1 MTEGW
6 IVALL
11 LKLPYVG
18 LFTVLFVAGLGLPL
32 PEDIPLLAAGWLV
45 HKGHANLYAMIAVGL
60 VGVLVGDFLLF
71 SMGRRYGIHITEHR
85 FMKRVASPALL
96 QRAEGMFASHGA
108 KIIFVARFM
117 PGLRSVLFVTAGIFR
132 VRPIKFVLIDG
143 SAAIA
148 SVPLLIWLGERFGE
162 KIESLAGNVRNA
174 QFIAVGCLA
183 GAVAAWCAWEYYQIR
198 RRRRLAA
205 TTTGAVG
212 SAGALN
218 ARADLKTGPDGRIV
232 AGRKEPAA

>member
-18 LFTVLFVAGLGLPL
+18 LFTILFVAGLGVPL

-45 HKGHANLYAMIAVGL
+45 HKGHANLQTMIAVGL

-71 SMGRRYGIHITEHR
+71 SMGRRYGFHITEHR
-85 FMKRVASPALL
+85 FMKRIVKPALL
-96 QRAEGMFASHGA
+96 RRAEEYFARYGSL
-108 KIIFVARFM
+108 IIFVARFM

-162 KIESLAGNVRNA
+162 KIESLAGDVRNA
-174 QFIAVGCLA
+174 QIIALGCLA
-183 GAVAAWCAWEYYQIR
+183 AAVAAWCAWEYYQIR
-198 RRRRLAA
+198 RRRRLSPESTVSTGSPMSLGTAA
-205 TTTGAVG
+205 
-212 SAGALN
+212 
-218 ARADLKTGPDGRIV
+218 ADRKDRLV
-232 AGRKEPAA
+232 AGQKEPAA